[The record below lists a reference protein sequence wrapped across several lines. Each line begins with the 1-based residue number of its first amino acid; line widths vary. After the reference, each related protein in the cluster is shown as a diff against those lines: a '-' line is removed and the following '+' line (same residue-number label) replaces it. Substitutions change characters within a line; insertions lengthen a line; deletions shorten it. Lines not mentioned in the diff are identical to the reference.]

1 MKFLTMST
9 IKESFYALTPAEQS
23 KTMVLTI
30 QYLMDLKKKMGSKW
44 SFYYTPGMAY
54 QVSLGEYTSL
64 EEYSQSLMSPMANAG
79 FMEYE
84 THPLVEMDEKAM
96 QGYLET
102 MKPKK

>member
-9 IKESFYALTPAEQS
+9 IKDSFYSLSPAEQAKLMTVS
-23 KTMVLTI
+23 I
-30 QYLMDLKKKMGSKW
+30 QNLLELKKKMGSKW
-44 SFYYTPGMAY
+44 SFFYTPGMAY

-64 EEYSQSLMSPMANAG
+64 EEYSQSLMSPMAIAG
-79 FMEYE
+79 YMEYE

-102 MKPKK
+102 KKPKK